1 MTLLAIDFENLHQV
15 LRNLYQEMMPLCGDM
30 IGVAKGV
37 DRNAGKETLYFAD
50 RAPLNLDFDNPL
62 LHYIQRLRDE
72 AHRFAIGTHRIKRRN
87 DTLVSAL
94 DNIKGI
100 GAKRKKAL
108 LQHFGSVHAIKAVSV
123 EEIAKVEGISPA
135 LAQHIFDEL
144 K

>member
-1 MTLLAIDFENLHQV
+1 MVAV
-15 LRNLYQEMMPLCGDM
+15 
-30 IGVAKGV
+30 GVAKGV
-37 DRNAGKETLYFAD
+37 DRNAGKETLHFAD
-50 RAPLNLDFDNPL
+50 RPQLHLEFDNPL

-94 DNIKGI
+94 DGIAGI

-108 LQHFGSVHAIKAVSV
+108 LQHFGSVRAIKAVSAD
-123 EEIAKVEGISPA
+123 EIAKVDGISPT
-135 LAQHIFDEL
+135 LAKQIFDAL